1 MNAAAQERTSM
12 MAFIFLVGDQK
23 RAATTIG
30 CGAGVMIG
38 EPLYW
43 KVPMPGTLPSGEPA
57 NEEPASTKP
66 KARMRLS
73 VRMDFSPNSVAG
85 MRRRRCEVDN
95 HGRFRA

>member
-1 MNAAAQERTSM
+1 M
-12 MAFIFLVGDQK
+12 MAFIGCFFVVGDQK

-30 CGAGVMIG
+30 CGAVVVIG
-38 EPLYW
+38 EPLYR
-43 KVPMPGTLPSGEPA
+43 KVPTPGRLPSGEPA

-73 VRMDFSPNSVAG
+73 VRMEFSLNSVAG
-85 MRRRRCEVDN
+85 VRRRRCEVDN